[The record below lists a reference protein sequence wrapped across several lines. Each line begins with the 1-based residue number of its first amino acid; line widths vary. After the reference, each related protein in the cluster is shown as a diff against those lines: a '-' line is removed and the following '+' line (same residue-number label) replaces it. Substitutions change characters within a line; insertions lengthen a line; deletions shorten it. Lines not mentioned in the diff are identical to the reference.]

1 MDKIIKM
8 FSNIQG
14 SPKTTI
20 FGGIVVLFSGFLF
33 LTSDDSIT
41 TNSIEFVLF
50 CVGVWFF
57 FKTDYEDPKA

>member
-8 FSNIQG
+8 FGNIQG

-41 TNSIEFVLF
+41 TNSLEFILF
-50 CVGVWFF
+50 TIGVYFF
-57 FKTDYEDPKA
+57 FKTDHEDPKA

>member
-1 MDKIIKM
+1 MDKFIKM
-8 FSNIQG
+8 FGNIHG

-20 FGGIVVLFSGFLF
+20 FGALVILFSGFLF

-41 TNSIEFVLF
+41 TNSIEFILF
-50 CVGVWFF
+50 VVGVRFF

>member
-20 FGGIVVLFSGFLF
+20 FGALVILFSGFLF
-33 LTSDDSIT
+33 LTSDDNVT
-41 TNSIEFVLF
+41 TNSIEFVMF
-50 CVGVWFF
+50 CVGILFF
-57 FKTDYEDPKA
+57 FKTDQENE

>member
-20 FGGIVVLFSGFLF
+20 FGALVILFSGFLF

-41 TNSIEFVLF
+41 INSIEFILF
-50 CVGVWFF
+50 VVGVRFF

>member
-1 MDKIIKM
+1 MDKFIKM
-8 FSNIQG
+8 FGNIHG

-20 FGGIVVLFSGFLF
+20 FGALVVLFSGFLF

-41 TNSIEFVLF
+41 INSIEFILF
-50 CVGVWFF
+50 VVGVRFF